1 MRIFSILILS
11 LIALFGISFAILNA
25 HPVSVH
31 YYIGARDVPLSLLL
45 FLSLLLGILIG
56 LFSLYPRIFKLKL
69 ENRRLRRSAN
79 HG

>member
-11 LIALFGISFAILNA
+11 LVALLGISFAILNA

-45 FLSLLLGILIG
+45 FLSLVLGILIG

-69 ENRRLRRSAN
+69 ENRRLRRSVN